1 MFNGKRVR
9 VAGAK
14 KVTDALVVNNV
25 GASRDPAVNVT
36 NTDRLLALLHAN
48 VRGLRNSG
56 SAAQNMMDV
65 ARGVLD
71 AYFEDGFGGPWDVAA
86 GAVIVQEAGG
96 VVRMVKGE
104 PFELRAGKGQVLCGN
119 AAVVDD
125 IAKVIREVPE
135 PASVSE

>member
-48 VRGLRNSG
+48 VRGLRN
-56 SAAQNMMDV
+56 
-65 ARGVLD
+65 
-71 AYFEDGFGGPWDVAA
+71 
-86 GAVIVQEAGG
+86 
-96 VVRMVKGE
+96 
-104 PFELRAGKGQVLCGN
+104 
-119 AAVVDD
+119 
-125 IAKVIREVPE
+125 
-135 PASVSE
+135 